1 MSCLFTLVLSKAW
14 YIFHSSLHKKGPF
27 SYVYGYHLSL
37 LWDSESGNKKI
48 LQRIL
53 LKHSSQQWGITK
65 QLLLYYLLV
74 HTCTI
79 LNKYAYSV
87 SKAYAHVYS
96 KIFKTNNLL
105 MKLTLYC
112 QQSNN
117 CSSLFFSFDLWF
129 LFSWSHQ
136 DVMHL

>member
-1 MSCLFTLVLSKAW
+1 M
-14 YIFHSSLHKKGPF
+14 
-27 SYVYGYHLSL
+27 
-37 LWDSESGNKKI
+37 GNNKTVTA
-48 LQRIL
+48 L
-53 LKHSSQQWGITK
+53 
-65 QLLLYYLLV
+65 LLV

-87 SKAYAHVYS
+87 SKADAHVYS

-117 CSSLFFSFDLWF
+117 CSSLFFSFDL
-129 LFSWSHQ
+129 
-136 DVMHL
+136 